1 MATVACPKQ
10 ALYDQI
16 PAPSNLSVHTFLVM
30 LRNTVLEEHIYVC
43 TFCWAD
49 WDREKLLED
58 WMSNA
63 EDCCQRSG
71 VQMPTPPPSGY
82 NAWDTLPSPRT
93 PRTTR
98 SSVSSP
104 DEISLS
110 PTDGLALVR
119 LIAMH
124 DVMIHILYHSV
135 HKNWKE
141 YWQSVQCFLC
151 PCSVGFACAAYLCLR
166 TLWIC
171 HVGTSSAGHAGKG
184 KEWNIS
190 FV

>member
-1 MATVACPKQ
+1 M
-10 ALYDQI
+10 
-16 PAPSNLSVHTFLVM
+16 F
-30 LRNTVLEEHIYVC
+30 RNTALEELINVS
-43 TFCWAD
+43 TFKPSFCWTD

-98 SSVSSP
+98 SSVTSP

-124 DVMIHILYHSV
+124 DVMIHVLYHSMY
-135 HKNWKE
+135 KYWKE
-141 YWQSVQCFLC
+141 YWHSLFNVSYAHVVWDLHVQHFCFWG
-151 PCSVGFACAAYLCLR
+151 PCGYVVWARVLQGMLGR
-166 TLWIC
+166 VRNEI
-171 HVGTSSAGHAGKG
+171 
-184 KEWNIS
+184 
-190 FV
+190 